1 MLDKAIIIVWG
12 IVMILYV
19 FVSGLRAILI
29 HRNIIKA
36 DKKRYILE
44 FVGIILICIASFV
57 TYNMIKRM

>member
-29 HRNIIKA
+29 QRNIIKA
-36 DKKRYILE
+36 NKKLYILE

>member
-1 MLDKAIIIVWG
+1 MLDKAIIIGWG

-36 DKKRYILE
+36 DKKRYISE

>member
-1 MLDKAIIIVWG
+1 MVDKAIIIVWG

>member
-36 DKKRYILE
+36 NKKLYILE

>member
-1 MLDKAIIIVWG
+1 MVDKAIIIVWG

-19 FVSGLRAILI
+19 FVSSLRAILI

>member
-1 MLDKAIIIVWG
+1 MLDKAIIIGWG

>member
-1 MLDKAIIIVWG
+1 MLDKAIIIGWG

-57 TYNMIKRM
+57 TYNMVKRM

>member
-1 MLDKAIIIVWG
+1 MLGKTIIIVWG

-19 FVSGLRAILI
+19 CVSSLRVILI

-44 FVGIILICIASFV
+44 FVGIILICIAFFV
-57 TYNMIKRM
+57 NYGLLKWM

>member
-1 MLDKAIIIVWG
+1 MLGKTIIIVWG
-12 IVMILYV
+12 IVMFLYV

-44 FVGIILICIASFV
+44 FVGIILICIAFFV
-57 TYNMIKRM
+57 NYGLLKWM

>member
-1 MLDKAIIIVWG
+1 MLGKTIIIVWG

-19 FVSGLRAILI
+19 FVSSLRVILI

>member
-1 MLDKAIIIVWG
+1 MLGKTIIIVWG

-44 FVGIILICIASFV
+44 FVGIILICIAFFV
-57 TYNMIKRM
+57 NYGLRKWM

>member
-1 MLDKAIIIVWG
+1 MLGKTIIIVWG

-19 FVSGLRAILI
+19 FVSSLRAILI

-44 FVGIILICIASFV
+44 FIGIILICIAFFV
-57 TYNMIKRM
+57 NYGLLKWM

>member
-1 MLDKAIIIVWG
+1 MLDKAIIIGWG

-36 DKKRYILE
+36 DKKSYILE

>member
-1 MLDKAIIIVWG
+1 MLGKTIIIVWG

-19 FVSGLRAILI
+19 FVSSLRVILI

-44 FVGIILICIASFV
+44 FVGIILICIAFFV
-57 TYNMIKRM
+57 NYGLLKWM

>member
-36 DKKRYILE
+36 NKKRYILE

>member
-1 MLDKAIIIVWG
+1 MLDKAIIIGWG

-36 DKKRYILE
+36 NKKLYILE

>member
-36 DKKRYILE
+36 NKKLYILE
-44 FVGIILICIASFV
+44 FVGIRRTWII
-57 TYNMIKRM
+57 

>member
-1 MLDKAIIIVWG
+1 MVDKAIIIVWG

-19 FVSGLRAILI
+19 FVSSLRVILI

>member
-1 MLDKAIIIVWG
+1 MLGKTIIIVWG
-12 IVMILYV
+12 IVMNLYV

-44 FVGIILICIASFV
+44 FVGIILICIAFFV
-57 TYNMIKRM
+57 NYGLLKWM

>member
-1 MLDKAIIIVWG
+1 MLAKTIIIVWS

-19 FVSGLRAILI
+19 FVSSLRVILI

-44 FVGIILICIASFV
+44 FVGIILICIAFFV
-57 TYNMIKRM
+57 NYGLLKWM

>member
-1 MLDKAIIIVWG
+1 MLGKTIIIVWG

-19 FVSGLRAILI
+19 FVSSLRAILI

-44 FVGIILICIASFV
+44 FIGIILICIAFFV
-57 TYNMIKRM
+57 NYDLLKWM

>member
-1 MLDKAIIIVWG
+1 MVDKAIIIVWG

-19 FVSGLRAILI
+19 FVSSLRVILI

-44 FVGIILICIASFV
+44 FVGIILICIAFFV
-57 TYNMIKRM
+57 NYGLLKWM

>member
-1 MLDKAIIIVWG
+1 MLDKAIIIGWG

-36 DKKRYILE
+36 DKKLYILE

-57 TYNMIKRM
+57 TYNMVKRM